1 MRVVLNHYSQVCIL
15 FLLLSVFDINPS
27 VRRLKAVLV
36 LYQQLKLNNNSIFIR
51 HQKHTA
57 MQHQNNIVEYN
68 FIASEFEWEIKP
80 GKVITAWGFNNQV
93 PGPVLKAKKGD
104 TLVIRVK
111 NNLPE
116 ATMVHWHGI
125 RLPATMDGTGEV
137 QKPILP
143 GESFEY
149 RFVVPDA
156 GTFWYH
162 SHQNETVQMER
173 GMYGGIVIEDNTD
186 PVVDDEK
193 VLVLDDMKLNSKNK
207 FTQPGAV
214 GRWIERHDGREG
226 STNLVNGKESLT
238 LQMHA
243 GQTERWRIIN
253 AASARYFKL
262 SLNGKPFK
270 VLATDGGLLEYARTE
285 TELLITPGERFD
297 IAVGPFEEGENF
309 SINSLPY
316 NRVTMLKAKKQQYAT
331 VKVLERKTSIS
342 TIPEKLTEIIMLAQK
357 DAEVNRKIK
366 LSVDPSFKHIIDFKV
381 NNKMHGMDKPVM
393 VGELQVWEIYNSSLM
408 DHPFHLH
415 GFFFQV
421 LEENGKAPAY
431 KAWKDT
437 YNLKPRTKIKIAWMP
452 DNRPGMWM
460 YHCHLIEH
468 HAAGM
473 MANFELI
480 NLLQPITEKNESF
493 HGCH

>member
-1 MRVVLNHYSQVCIL
+1 
-15 FLLLSVFDINPS
+15 
-27 VRRLKAVLV
+27 
-36 LYQQLKLNNNSIFIR
+36 
-51 HQKHTA
+51 

-68 FIASEFEWEIKP
+68 LTAGEFNWEIKP

-104 TLVIRVK
+104 TLVVRVQ

-116 ATMVHWHGI
+116 STMVHWHGI
-125 RLPATMDGTGEV
+125 RLPASMDGTGEV
-137 QKPILP
+137 QQPILT

-149 RFVVPDA
+149 RFTVPDA
-156 GTFWYH
+156 GTFRYH
-162 SHQNETVQMER
+162 SHQNETVQMEK
-173 GMYGGIVIEDNTD
+173 GMYGGIVIEDDTD
-186 PVVDDEK
+186 LVVDDEK
-193 VLVLDDMKLNSKNK
+193 ILVMDDMKLTSNNEFK
-207 FTQPGAV
+207 QHGPV

-238 LQMHA
+238 LQMYA

-253 AASARYFKL
+253 AASARYFT
-262 SLNGKPFK
+262 LNLDGKPFK
-270 VLATDGGLLEYARTE
+270 VIATDGGLLEYARIA

-297 IAVGPFEEGENF
+297 IVVGPFAEGEIF

-316 NRVTMLKAKKQQYAT
+316 NRVTMLKAKLQKYAS
-331 VKVLERKTSIS
+331 VHVMEKKPSIAVV
-342 TIPEKLTEIIMLAQK
+342 PEKLTEIKSLAAQ
-357 DAEVNRKIK
+357 DAAINRKVS
-366 LSVDPSFKHIIDFKV
+366 LSVDPSLKHIIDFRV
-381 NNKMHGMDKPVM
+381 NKEMHGMDKPVM
-393 VGELQVWEIYNSSLM
+393 VGDLQVWEVSNTSLM

-421 LEENGKAPAY
+421 LEENGKSPEY

-460 YHCHLIEH
+460 YHCHIIEH

-473 MANFELI
+473 MANFEVIDPL
-480 NLLQPITEKNESF
+480 NPETKKMTSF
-493 HGCH
+493 HACHQ

>member
-1 MRVVLNHYSQVCIL
+1 MKQENR
-15 FLLLSVFDINPS
+15 
-27 VRRLKAVLV
+27 
-36 LYQQLKLNNNSIFIR
+36 
-51 HQKHTA
+51 
-57 MQHQNNIVEYN
+57 IVEYN
-68 FIASEFEWEIKP
+68 LTASEFNWEIKP
-80 GKVITAWGFNNQV
+80 GKTITAWGFNNQV

-104 TLVIRVK
+104 TLVVNVK

-116 ATMVHWHGI
+116 STMVHWHGI

-137 QKPILP
+137 QQPILP

-149 RFVVPDA
+149 RFTVPDA

-162 SHQNETVQMER
+162 SHQNEAVQMEK
-173 GMYGGIVIEDNTD
+173 GMYGGVVIEDDTD
-186 PVVDDEK
+186 PAMDEEK
-193 VLVLDDMKLNSKNK
+193 VLVLDDMKLNAQNE
-207 FTQPGAV
+207 FTEHGPV

-226 STNLVNGKESLT
+226 NTNLVNGKEALT
-238 LQMHA
+238 LHMHA

-262 SLNGKPFK
+262 SLDGKPFK
-270 VLATDGGLLEYARTE
+270 VIATDGGLLEYARTE

-297 IAVGPFEEGENF
+297 IAVGPFEEGEVF

-316 NRVTMLKAKKQQYAT
+316 NRVTMLKAKLQKYAT
-331 VKVLERKTSIS
+331 VHIMEKKESIAALPER
-342 TIPEKLTEIIMLAQK
+342 LAEIASLAPQ
-357 DAEVNRKIK
+357 DAAVNRKVS
-366 LSVDPSFKHIIDFKV
+366 LSVDLSLKNIIDFRV
-381 NNKMHGMDKPVM
+381 NKEMHGLDKPVM
-393 VGELQVWEIYNSSLM
+393 VGELQVWEISNSSLM

-421 LEENGKAPAY
+421 LEENGKAPVY

-452 DNRPGMWM
+452 DNRPGKWM
-460 YHCHLIEH
+460 YHCHIIEH

-473 MANFELI
+473 MANFDVIDPL
-480 NLLQPITEKNESF
+480 NPVTEKQESF
-493 HGCH
+493 HGCHS